1 MNYFIMDKNTLRR
14 PQYKMNKF
22 YGERN
27 WNCLSFIVI
36 YQSAFAC
43 GRDYFSHADN
53 LNWFLT
59 FIYIQVKRQSNEAD
73 PTKAGTTVLDTQCSH
88 SVLDLCS
95 GRIRSIRLKLRGTSK
110 FSGAE
115 ELLVEAVRCQELS
128 VRKVLA
134 YGTKHGLGV
143 FCMLLSGEKQIGWI
157 PETRKSV

>member
-1 MNYFIMDKNTLRR
+1 M
-14 PQYKMNKF
+14 
-22 YGERN
+22 
-27 WNCLSFIVI
+27 
-36 YQSAFAC
+36 
-43 GRDYFSHADN
+43 
-53 LNWFLT
+53 T
-59 FIYIQVKRQSNEAD
+59 FIFIQVKRQSNEAD

-157 PETRKSV
+157 PETRKSEVEQLLQLPRFRAKLENVASEMRSERFHKIIIEIVCETGSGY